1 MTNTIIW
8 WPNVDTLTVFKS
20 IGDAQQAI
28 QEDSVT
34 TISYFSVCKTEKYLN
49 LKGNIYD
56 FI

>member
-8 WPNVDTLTVFKS
+8 WPNVDTLTVLKS
-20 IGDAQQAI
+20 VGDAQQAI
-28 QEDSVT
+28 QEHSVT